1 MQTMAA
7 SKQKKYFA
15 QYVSPVQDT
24 YIDVLD
30 GVRAILVFLVG
41 AFHIWQQSWLTPH
54 FTLFGQHYSLDF
66 LLRSGYIWVDGL
78 ILLSGFLLYLP
89 YARAGRDGAL
99 PRTLPFLKKR
109 FLRIW
114 PSYALNVVLFFLLAI
129 QKYGGNIAY
138 MAKDVATHLT
148 FTHTFFFDT
157 YYGSPIN
164 GALWTVGVEF
174 CFYLIF
180 PVVGRCYRKQPLLT
194 ALGMIFAAFAF
205 RAHAAALPDTRMWF
219 NQLPAFLDV
228 YALGFM
234 GADAF
239 IILRKRLLQESKQE
253 KRLFTLVCILCVL
266 FLGYI
271 AKAQAA
277 SNGQEGIR
285 HGQMA
290 HRFPLALC
298 LTVFMVSS
306 AFASVPVRFLLGNR
320 VMRFLSAV
328 SFQFY
333 MYHQVISVQMRERR
347 LFPSESPVPNQ
358 AGERPWQIMFTI
370 ASFLIPLALSAV
382 LTYGFEKPILRTF
395 SKSGGRKKK

>member
-1 MQTMAA
+1 MQTKTVMK
-7 SKQKKYFA
+7 KQSGFA
-15 QYVSPVQDT
+15 RYQSPVQDT

-41 AFHIWQQSWLTPH
+41 AFHIWQQSWLTPN
-54 FTLFGQHYSLDF
+54 FVLFGKRYSLDF

-89 YARAGRDGAL
+89 YARAGRDGVL

-129 QKYGGNIAY
+129 RSYHGNTAY
-138 MAKDVATHLT
+138 MAKDVVTHLT

-174 CFYLIF
+174 WFYLIF
-180 PVVGRCYRKQPLLT
+180 PILGRCYRKQPLLT
-194 ALGMIFAAFAF
+194 ALGMMTVAFAF
-205 RAHAAALPDTRMWF
+205 RAYTATLADTRMWF

-239 IILRKRLLQESKQE
+239 VILRKRLMQESKQE
-253 KRLFTLVCILCVL
+253 KRLFTLVCVLCIL
-266 FLGYI
+266 FFGYI
-271 AKAQAA
+271 AREQAA
-277 SNGQEGIR
+277 SSGQEGIR

-298 LTVFMVSS
+298 LTVFMVSA
-306 AFASVPVRFLLGNR
+306 AFAGVSVRFLLGNR
-320 VMRFLSAV
+320 VMKFLSAV

-333 MYHQVISVQMRERR
+333 MYHQVLSVQMRTRR
-347 LFPSESPVPNQ
+347 LIPSESLNPNQ
-358 AGERPWQIMFTI
+358 DGERPWQIVFTLL
-370 ASFLIPLALSAV
+370 SFLIPLILSAV
-382 LTYGFEKPILRTF
+382 LTYGFEKPILRHF
-395 SKSGGRKKK
+395 SKSRGRKM